1 LYTPANDEDNRGRD
15 CTDDK
20 LLTLDLLPQKA
31 CPFCM
36 KHKRS
41 GREREGEGEGDNR
54 AITTLKKDL
63 WYGDI

>member
-1 LYTPANDEDNRGRD
+1 MMKINRGRD

-20 LLTLDLLPQKA
+20 LLTLDLWPQKA

-36 KHKRS
+36 KHKSS
-41 GREREGEGEGDNR
+41 GGEREGEGEGEGDNR

-63 WYGDI
+63 E